1 MEGMMK
7 WFKPSG
13 VLIVAAGCL
22 VSTVGFAMAEELPV
36 QQSAEVRSAEVPKD
50 IHTNSPAS
58 SASLY
63 KNVEGTL
70 KDIQGDVYVLEGGAP
85 DQSIQIHVGK
95 DTAFPN
101 GKKKPGQLV
110 QALVSAKDGHAL
122 IIR

>member
-1 MEGMMK
+1 MK
-7 WFKPSG
+7 WFQPSG
-13 VLIVAAGCL
+13 VLMVAAGCL
-22 VSTVGFAMAEELPV
+22 VSTGGFAIEKDLPD
-36 QQSAEVRSAEVPKD
+36 QQSAEVRKD
-50 IHTNSPAS
+50 VQTNPPAS
-58 SASLY
+58 AASLY
-63 KNVEGTL
+63 NNVEGTL